1 VLTEPALI
9 EEVKIINVVI
19 VCPNQ
24 WVEFVQCNLYAME
37 VDQGNMNCYN
47 CGEFGHLARNYR
59 YLFLMMYP
67 KDISQVE
74 SYN

>member
-1 VLTEPALI
+1 MLIEPALI
-9 EEVKIINVVI
+9 EEVKRINAVI

-24 WVEFVQCNLYAME
+24 WVGFVQDNLYTIE

-47 CGEFGHLARNYR
+47 CREFGHLARNCR
-59 YLFLMMYP
+59 YLFLIMYP